1 MAEKKL
7 LNKAQKLLFYGVLC
21 TLVFML
27 VGLVAQI
34 KTSGLPPI
42 QSIVPMILAILMIL
56 TEIFAYIK
64 FRGTHVF
71 TRISGYGM
79 LVVYGVALLF
89 SSSATTYPYVIPV
102 IVGVLITMDKRMPI
116 IMTWIFLGLNAIR
129 CIETV
134 VTAKFINL
142 VLEGVMIEAIITILF
157 TICMIRGAKMLS
169 EFFKDSIGEIEETSK
184 KNEAV
189 AAKIVEVASD
199 VNSKMEE
206 VNDSVLKIEE
216 ATNSMRDSLQGISEG
231 VTDNTNAIMEQT
243 DQTNNIERITEETS
257 NKNKHI
263 QETTASAKEA
273 VDEGT
278 GAMKLLS
285 EQVDRAIESGQEM
298 KDSAAN
304 LQQRSVEVRQI
315 TDMILNISS
324 QTNLLALN
332 ASIEAARAGEAGK
345 GFAVVADEIRQLAE
359 QTKSATEQITA
370 ILDELAVDADD
381 VVKKVDESVEIS
393 NTEHELAGN
402 AADKF
407 NDIRSSVEVLNTGTA
422 EMAELM
428 EELLAANKQIVDSVS
443 TLSASSEE
451 ITASTQEVSDQS
463 EENARLV
470 ANFTEIMDSISRG
483 LEELSRSHD

>member
-1 MAEKKL
+1 MAEKHL
-7 LNKAQKLLFYGVLC
+7 LRSQKLLFSGVLV
-21 TLVFML
+21 TLGFML
-27 VGLVAQI
+27 IGIIAQI
-34 KTSGLPPI
+34 NMSGLPI
-42 QSIVPMILAILMIL
+42 IVSIVPLVLMVLFFI
-56 TEIFAYIK
+56 TEIIAFFK
-64 FRGTHVF
+64 FKGTPTF
-71 TRISGYGM
+71 TMVSGYGM
-79 LVVYGVALLF
+79 LVVYGAALL
-89 SSSATTYPYVIPV
+89 SGTSATTYPYVMPI
-102 IVGVLITMDKRMPI
+102 IIGVMITMDRKMPI
-116 IMTWIFLGLNAIR
+116 VMTWIFFALNAVR
-129 CIETV
+129 CILTIAQ
-134 VTAKFINL
+134 AKFVNL
-142 VLEGVMIEAIITILF
+142 VIEGVMVEAIITILF
-157 TICMIRGAKMLS
+157 TICLIRGAKMLS
-169 EFFKDSIGEIEETSK
+169 DFFNGSISEITETAE

-189 AAKIVEVASD
+189 AAKIVEVAND

-206 VNDSVLKIEE
+206 VNASVLKIEE

-243 DQTNNIERITEETS
+243 DQTGNIERITEETS

-407 NDIRSSVEVLNTGTA
+407 NDIRNSVEVLNTGTA

-483 LEELSRSHD
+483 LEELSRAHG